1 MNKYQEALN
10 RITKTAVKNETL
22 QSDLECFYKLQE
34 LVNKETPM
42 KPFKETQ
49 DISGRPLKTEA
60 NLLTRLHYSCPS
72 CRVSQKDFY
81 PYSFCAKCGQK
92 IDWSNI

>member
-10 RITKTAVKNETL
+10 RITKTAFKNETL

-42 KPFKETQ
+42 KPF
-49 DISGRPLKTEA
+49 
-60 NLLTRLHYSCPS
+60 
-72 CRVSQKDFY
+72 VSELNDEEMIEVEFQCCDNGYACEKDRMHVPNY
-81 PYSFCAKCGQK
+81 CDKCGQK
-92 IDWSNI
+92 IDWSDEQ